1 MKDDE
6 RQWKKMKDNKRQWKT
21 MVRETEIETETM
33 IAISDFS
40 DTVDF
45 SWQIEKLESWHYG
58 LVIDSQRV
66 TWTAFAILAMFER

>member
-1 MKDDE
+1 
-6 RQWKKMKDNKRQWKT
+6 

-45 SWQIEKLESWHYG
+45 SWQIEKLESWHWG
-58 LVIDSQRV
+58 LVIDS
-66 TWTAFAILAMFER
+66 